1 MKCEIISIGDELLI
15 GQTINTNASWIGEKM
30 NHLGIDVVHGAVISD
45 KSDDIISALDAASS
59 RAELVIITGG
69 LGPTKDDITKR
80 TLCDYFNTTLELVPD
95 IEQKIVKYFKERDL
109 PILQTNLDQALLPK
123 ACKILSNTRGSAS
136 GMQFD
141 KNNVVFISLPGVPYE
156 MKGLMNDHVF
166 PFLVEKIGG
175 GRILVNKTV
184 RTHGLGESFLAELI
198 KPWEESILKS
208 GIKLAYLPS
217 PANVKLRLTA
227 VGSEEVVLNKQLDNY
242 IDQLHNLIPDNIYG
256 YDKDRMEHVVG
267 DLLSQKEL
275 TVSTAESCTGG
286 SVAQLL
292 TSKSG
297 SSAYYFGSIVS
308 YSNEAKSNLLG
319 VCENDL
325 KNYGAVSQ
333 QVVEQ
338 MAKGVKEKLNTDYGL
353 ATSGIAGPT
362 GGTEEKPVGTI
373 WIAVASAE
381 KVISKKLNLGYNRE
395 RNIHVSSISVL
406 NLLRLELLN

>member
-1 MKCEIISIGDELLI
+1 
-15 GQTINTNASWIGEKM
+15 M
-30 NHLGIDVVHGAVISD
+30 NLLGIDVVHCAVISD
-45 KSDDIISALDAASS
+45 KSEDIILALNFASK
-59 RAELVIITGG
+59 RADLVIITGG

-80 TLCDYFNTTLELVPD
+80 TLCDFFGTTLEQVPE

-123 ACKILSNTRGSAS
+123 DCKILRNTRGSAS
-136 GMQFD
+136 GMLFER
-141 KNNVVFISLPGVPYE
+141 NNVVFISLPGVPYE

-166 PFLVEKIGG
+166 PTLSKKMGS

-184 RTHGLGESFLAELI
+184 RTHGLGESFMAEII
-198 KPWEESILKS
+198 KPWEESIQKE

-217 PANVKLRLTA
+217 PSNVKLRLTA
-227 VGSEEVVLNKQLDNY
+227 IGNDEVVLNKELDNY
-242 IDQLHNLIPDNIYG
+242 IDQLHKLIPDNIYG
-256 YDKDRMEHVVG
+256 YDKDQMEHVVG
-267 DLLSQKEL
+267 DLLSQKKL

-308 YSNEAKSNLLG
+308 YSNKAKSNLLG
-319 VCENDL
+319 VCEYDL

-338 MAKGVKEKLNTDYGL
+338 ITKGVREKLNTDYGL

-395 RNIHVSSISVL
+395 QNIHVSSISVL
-406 NLLRLELLN
+406 NLLRLELLK